1 MEALRD
7 RPRNFTPTENASA
20 RPRPVMLATL
30 SVRIDPSAER
40 MACESALDAGVPLI
54 IANMLTLPPYPL
66 TMMLAPEHAILP
78 HEEDLDAVRATAA
91 RAAARGIQTELLRV
105 SSRRPTVAL
114 LELAREREPGLLV
127 FGPDLRSI
135 SRWRFRRVAQRV
147 RDEIGC
153 LVWIAPDG

>member
-1 MEALRD
+1 MDALRN
-7 RPRNFTPTENASA
+7 RPRDVTPTRNAKA

-54 IANMLTLPPYPL
+54 IANLLTLPAYPL
-66 TMMLAPEHAILP
+66 TMMLAPEHLVLP

-91 RAAARGIQTELLRV
+91 RAAERGIATELLRV
-105 SSRRPTVAL
+105 SSRRPMVAL
-114 LELAREREPGLLV
+114 LELVREREPGLLV
-127 FGPDLRSI
+127 FGPDLRRI
-135 SRWRFRRVAQRV
+135 SRWRFRRAAERV
-147 RDEIGC
+147 RREVGC

>member
-7 RPRNFTPTENASA
+7 RPRNSTPTENASA

-66 TMMLAPEHAILP
+66 TMMLA
-78 HEEDLDAVRATAA
+78 
-91 RAAARGIQTELLRV
+91 
-105 SSRRPTVAL
+105 
-114 LELAREREPGLLV
+114 REREPGLLV